1 MLKKFR
7 KWLVKMFLFDVYVPY
22 NLVFLCNVCPG
33 FFLWNVGEICAK
45 LVATATGYY
54 QKTNRFKTK
63 IAEK

>member
-1 MLKKFR
+1 MLKKFS
-7 KWLVKMFLFDVYVPY
+7 KWLVQMFLFDVYVPY

-54 QKTNRFKTK
+54 QKN
-63 IAEK
+63 